1 VPSKV
6 ADSLDGVI
14 VVSRSGPVVSHSL
27 LDERLLRMTNGVV
40 QTVDSAEFGFDPG
53 RLARTDR
60 HFAAYVDDGRLA
72 GWQLVV
78 SRRGQVVHASTY
90 GKADIASGRPFSDDA
105 IVRMFS
111 MTKPVTSV
119 AIMMLVEEGRIKLT
133 DPIATW
139 LPAFANMQVYRE
151 GPPTKPSLRPAAE
164 PIRLWHL
171 LTHTAGLTYGF
182 HYTHPVD
189 AIYREAGFAWG
200 APAGADLAECCD
212 RWAALPLL
220 FDPGTEWNYSVAT
233 DVLGRLVEV
242 VSGQSLDVFFADR
255 ILGPLAMHDTAF
267 SVPEHKAHRFTTL
280 YIPDQNT
287 GAAIPIPAD
296 RPYGEAPRMLSGG
309 GGLVGSAAD
318 YIRFCHMLLGEGSL
332 DGVRLL
338 GSRTLRYMTRNH
350 LPGGADLEQI
360 GRPGFNEAS
369 YHGIGFGLGFS
380 VVDDPVKN
388 KVLSSKGEFAW
399 GGAASTA
406 FWIDPA
412 EELCVVFLTQLLPS
426 STHPIR
432 PELKQLVYQALT

>member
-1 VPSKV
+1 M
-6 ADSLDGVI
+6 AA
-14 VVSRSGPVVSHSL
+14 
-27 LDERLLRMTNGVV
+27 MTNGVV
-40 QTVDSAEFGFDPG
+40 QQADPFEFGFDKE
-53 RLARTDR
+53 RLAHIDR
-60 HFAAYVDDGRLA
+60 HFAEYVDDGRLA
-72 GWQLVV
+72 GWQVAV

-90 GKADIASGRPFSDDA
+90 GMADIATGRPFGNDA

-111 MTKPVTSV
+111 MTKPITSV
-119 AIMMLVEEGRIKLT
+119 AIMMLVEEGRIALT
-133 DPIATW
+133 DPIDRW

-151 GPPTKPSLRPAAE
+151 GAPTKPSLRPATE

-189 AIYREAGFAWG
+189 AMYREAGFAWG

-220 FDPGTEWNYSVAT
+220 FEPGTEWNYSVAT

-242 VSGQSLDVFFADR
+242 ISGQTLDAFFAER
-255 ILGPLAMHDTAF
+255 ILGPLAMNDTAF
-267 SVPEHKAHRFTTL
+267 SVPDNKAHRFTTL
-280 YIPDQNT
+280 YIPEKNT
-287 GAAIPIPAD
+287 GAAVPIPAD
-296 RPYGEAPRMLSGG
+296 RPYGEPPRMLSGG
-309 GGLVGSAAD
+309 GGLVGTAAD
-318 YIRFCHMLLGEGSL
+318 YLRFCHMLLGEGSL

-338 GSRTLRYMTRNH
+338 GSRTLRYMTQNH
-350 LPGGADLEQI
+350 LPGRADLEEI
-360 GRPGFNEAS
+360 GRPGFNEAT

-388 KVLSSKGEFAW
+388 KVLSSRGEFAW

-406 FWIDPA
+406 FWVDPA
-412 EELCVVFLTQLLPS
+412 EEICVVFLTQLLPS

-432 PELKQLVYQALT
+432 PELKTLVYQALTDRPVD